1 MILVDT
7 SIWIDY
13 FRSPSGSTADL
24 LVSHIEHGQV
34 VALSMVFGELLQ
46 GVRDQRE
53 EKIVL
58 DHWRNLPK
66 VDEANLFIEAGRL
79 FYRHKLYSAG
89 VGLIDCYLIAA
100 ARTHKLDIFSLD
112 KKLLAAFGLV
122 QEQK

>member
-1 MILVDT
+1 
-7 SIWIDY
+7 
-13 FRSPSGSTADL
+13 
-24 LVSHIEHGQV
+24 
-34 VALSMVFGELLQ
+34 MVFGELLQ

-66 VDEANLFIEAGRL
+66 VDESNLFIEAGRL